1 MRLLFILVWGISSN
15 LVGSQSWKEIDFRPG
30 LLLKELKDLR
40 GPEKFYFQEVVLPD
54 SVVNAQEINGKYFH
68 VRNGE
73 KLFYT
78 VYIGRVN
85 SCRTGGCSSPQA
97 EHKDSEFEF
106 FDYFILFDPK
116 GKIVSVRVF
125 NYEATHG
132 HEVTIKGWLKQ
143 FYGYDGTKNLRV
155 GKEVDSIS
163 GATISVYG
171 IVNDIRLKTVLL
183 AYVRLQKD

>member
-1 MRLLFILVWGISSN
+1 M
-15 LVGSQSWKEIDFRPG
+15 
-30 LLLKELKDLR
+30 
-40 GPEKFYFQEVVLPD
+40 PD
-54 SVVNAQEINGKYFH
+54 SIINTNEINGKYFH
-68 VRNGE
+68 IRSGE
-73 KLFYT
+73 KLNYT

-97 EHKDSEFEF
+97 EHKNNEYEF
-106 FDYFILFDPK
+106 FDYFILFDPN
-116 GKIVSVRVF
+116 GKAVSVRVF

-132 HEVTIKGWLKQ
+132 QEITIKGWLKQ

-171 IVNDIRLKTVLL
+171 IVNDIRLKTMLL
-183 AYVRLQKD
+183 PYVQFHF